1 MMKAGSGHIESLE
14 QYAAMQEDM
23 DDDAGLGLDQEGQ
36 SALDMLG
43 EAENVA
49 NDIDAKLE

>member
-1 MMKAGSGHIESLE
+1 MMKAKAEHIESLE

-43 EAENVA
+43 EAENLA
-49 NDIDAKLE
+49 DDIAAKLD